1 MKEIQMTGVFN
12 MGNNTVKRVLSI
24 VGSGVVGSML
34 TLGVVVNTDLLT
46 SKPETKIET
55 ASAAAPSYGV
65 ESLSATSAD
74 SLADMVEQSS
84 KAIVG
89 VVNYQSAGNR
99 FAGASSEQ
107 PVGTGS
113 GVIYKIDGDH
123 AYIVTNNH
131 VIENAQKIEVTLS
144 SGTKA
149 KAELLGT
156 DALTDIAVLQIDKKY
171 ASDAVTFGDSDKVRA
186 GDSVIAIGNPL
197 GLDFSGTVT
206 KGIVSSA
213 SRTLDVNTSAGTWQ
227 TEVIQ
232 TDAAINSGNSGG
244 ALFNTQGEVIGI
256 NSLKVAQSGVEGI
269 GFAIPSNEV
278 KTLVEQLT
286 EHGEIER
293 PYLGIGLA
301 DLANIPY
308 MYVKDLPESV
318 KGGVMVTAVEPGS
331 AAEKAGLQE
340 QDVLTGINGDTIES
354 SLDLRK
360 YLYSKLKI
368 GSKANVTIYRSGKKQ
383 ELNITLTGSQLK

>member
-1 MKEIQMTGVFN
+1 

-171 ASDAVTFGDSDKVRA
+171 ASDAVTLGDSDKVRA

-360 YLYSKLKI
+360 YLYSKLEI
-368 GSKANVTIYRSGKKQ
+368 GSKANVTIYRGGIKQ

>member
-1 MKEIQMTGVFN
+1 
-12 MGNNTVKRVLSI
+12 MGNNTVTRVLSI
-24 VGSGVVGSML
+24 VGAGVVGSML
-34 TLGVVVNTDLLT
+34 TLGVVTNTDLLT
-46 SKPETKIET
+46 SKPETET
-55 ASAAAPSYGV
+55 ASAAVTPYGV
-65 ESLSATSAD
+65 ESLSANSAE

-89 VVNYQSAGNR
+89 VVNYQTAGNR
-99 FAGASSEQ
+99 FAGSSTEQ
-107 PVGTGS
+107 AAGTGS
-113 GVIYKIDGDH
+113 GVIYKIDGNH

-156 DALTDIAVLQIDKKY
+156 DALTDIAVLKIDKKY
-171 ASDAVTFGDSDKVRA
+171 ASADVTFGDSSKVRA

-278 KTLVEQLT
+278 KTLVEQLA
-286 EHGEIER
+286 ELGEIQR

-301 DLANIPY
+301 DLASIPY
-308 MYVKDLPESV
+308 IYVKDLPKEI

-340 QDVLTGINGDTIES
+340 QDVLTEINGDTIEN

-360 YLYSKLKI
+360 YLYSKLEV
-368 GSKANVTIYRSGKKQ
+368 GSKASVTIYRGGKKQ
-383 ELNITLTGSQLK
+383 ELNITLTGSQMK

>member
-1 MKEIQMTGVFN
+1 MEGKAA
-12 MGNNTVKRVLSI
+12 KKLLSI

-34 TLGVVVNTDLLT
+34 TLGVVANTDWLG
-46 SKPETKIET
+46 SPKE
-55 ASAAAPSYGV
+55 V
-65 ESLSATSAD
+65 ESANIDTPTYEVEKVSTAPTD

-89 VVNYQSAGNR
+89 VVNYQTAGNR
-99 FAGASSEQ
+99 FAEAATEQ
-107 PVGTGS
+107 MAGTGS
-113 GVIYKIDGDH
+113 GVIYKIDDKY

-131 VIENAQKIEVTLS
+131 VIEGAQKIEVTLDK
-144 SGTKA
+144 GVKA
-149 KAELLGT
+149 SAKLLGT
-156 DALTDIAVLQIDKKY
+156 DALTDIAVLQIDKKF
-171 ASDAVTFGDSDKVRA
+171 ATTAVTFGDSSLLRA

-206 KGIVSSA
+206 KGIVSSV

-244 ALFNTQGEVIGI
+244 ALFNTAGEVIGI

-286 EHGEIER
+286 EKGQIER
-293 PYLGIGLA
+293 PYLGVSLA
-301 DLANIPY
+301 DLAEIPY
-308 MYVKDLPESV
+308 MYVKDLPEAV
-318 KGGVMVTAVEPGS
+318 KGGVMVTGIEPNS
-331 AAEKAGLQE
+331 AADQAGLKE
-340 QDVLTGINGDTIES
+340 QDVITEINGES
-354 SLDLRK
+354 IDNSMELRK
-360 YLYSKLKI
+360 YLYSKLQI
-368 GSKANVTIYRSGKKQ
+368 GSKANITIYRNGEKQQVSVKFSGGQIK
-383 ELNITLTGSQLK
+383 

>member
-1 MKEIQMTGVFN
+1 MIKETEVTGVLY
-12 MGNNTVKRVLSI
+12 MEGNIVKRALAV
-24 VGSGVVGSML
+24 VGSGVLGSAL
-34 TLGVVVNTDLLT
+34 TLGVVMNTDLLNHEGKT
-46 SKPETKIET
+46 ET
-55 ASAAAPSYGV
+55 ASAAAPVY
-65 ESLSATSAD
+65 ETTPLSAKSED

-89 VVNYQSAGNR
+89 IVNYQSAGNR
-99 FAGASSEQ
+99 FAGETTEQ
-107 PVGTGS
+107 MAGTGS

-131 VIENAQKIEVTLS
+131 VIEDAQKIEVTLD

-149 KAELLGT
+149 TAKLLGT
-156 DALTDIAVLQIDKKY
+156 DALTDIAVLQIDKKF
-171 ASDAVTFGDSDKVRA
+171 ASSAVTFGDSDTLRA

-213 SRTLDVNTSAGTWQ
+213 SRMLDVNTSAGTWQ

-232 TDAAINSGNSGG
+232 TDAAINRGNSGG
-244 ALFNTQGEVIGI
+244 ALFNTAGEVIGI
-256 NSLKVAQSGVEGI
+256 NTLKIAQDGVEGI

-278 KTLVEQLT
+278 KILTEQLKKD
-286 EHGEIER
+286 GSIER

-301 DLANIPY
+301 DLSEIPF
-308 MYVKDLPESV
+308 MYIKDLPDEV
-318 KGGVMVTAVEPGS
+318 KAGVMVTGVEPGS

-340 QDVLTGINGDTIES
+340 RDVITAINGDAIDNS
-354 SLDLRK
+354 IDLRQ
-360 YLYSKLKI
+360 YLYSKLKV
-368 GSKANVTIYRSGKKQ
+368 GSKADITVYRNGEKKQ
-383 ELNITLTGSQLK
+383 LHVTLSGNKEN